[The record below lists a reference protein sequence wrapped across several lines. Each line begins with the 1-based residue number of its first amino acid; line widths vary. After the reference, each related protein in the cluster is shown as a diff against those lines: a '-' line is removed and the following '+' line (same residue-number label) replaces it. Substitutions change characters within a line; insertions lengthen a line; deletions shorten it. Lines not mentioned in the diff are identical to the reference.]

1 MNNEPYL
8 TSWTVEGGDYS
19 DSEFVEITLSAHG
32 FYPRDGGALIGREV
46 QGVPPPRGHPAGDM
60 KMNKNVVV
68 AVLLTVMLLWLSGCL
83 GGGAGGRGGVG
94 PEDARAVHAGS
105 VPVVALF
112 TPEPRPST
120 RRLLEPDDDE
130 HRITGFGSDGEGGY
144 NASYRGT
151 DGSRRTI
158 SLVPSGPDYF
168 TAEDEDEDLSVQLQ
182 FLGRD
187 SRTILGL
194 DGRHSFLREDF
205 EHLAIAGFR
214 VGVDED
220 FYRGYLVHGDKT
232 APDNLPLGSVT
243 YYGKMIAEREFDD
256 TGHLYGHARVTGNV
270 TLTADFARSSLEG
283 VIDGLYVE
291 ESPQYRNE
299 FFPDARFVL
308 DSGTLA
314 GNAFAANVR
323 GYGGFLEG
331 LTGSV
336 DGRFFGPGA
345 EELGGVLGAGADQG
359 SFFFG
364 YIVGETGALPPPP
377 SENEVAALISMNR
390 SVLQGA
396 WRRAAKS
403 SPWSQ
408 DANVTLSDSGRN
420 SIVDTRFDGG
430 RLRVTLLNSQTSGL
444 RTFETDHDAGTG
456 GPSTSLFLKDSDD
469 TASAA
474 MLTADWTDPAGS
486 DYLASGTWIHLTGR
500 DPQTGQFTG
509 VEMGAFVDGPALS
522 DPSHFSIPSNYAF
535 SAQYLGRARGLYAI
549 HYGSGFGDFPSGS
562 HASGTF
568 SANFSRGCMGCAA
581 NVRVDGGDILLS
593 GVFTD
598 GDTGEETE
606 IIDQPAPF
614 RLGIGPQS
622 GFFWAEGSDPSRPDH
637 PFVEKG
643 RPTLVRQTSWAG
655 KAFGSSEVG
664 GVGSMPRRRAGIVA
678 AADTYIEGSS
688 FAFLGT
694 YETYGP
700 WEDEMDASLHFSL
713 NAGGEVLAYGIGTLD
728 GVGGA
733 WYFGPSPSIPFNHSP
748 LFWTRGEFEHLK
760 HRYLEDREPWTW
772 SGQLWG
778 YTPTSDAVHGVVKLL
793 IPPVSYNDND
803 EPRGTLEVTALEWWP
818 GEEPGSV
825 GSGRMW
831 GDGDLAYN
839 VRFGEDSNGFNN
851 WSVPSRDAGVVYGRL
866 FGSSHEAV
874 AGQISRN
881 DLKAVFAGRR

>member
-1 MNNEPYL
+1 
-8 TSWTVEGGDYS
+8 
-19 DSEFVEITLSAHG
+19 
-32 FYPRDGGALIGREV
+32 
-46 QGVPPPRGHPAGDM
+46 
-60 KMNKNVVV
+60 MNKNAVV

-220 FYRGYLVHGDKT
+220 LFRGYLVHGDKT
-232 APDNLPLGSVT
+232 EPNNLPLGSVT
-243 YYGKMIAEREFDD
+243 YFGKMIAEREFDD

-283 VIDGLYVE
+283 TIDRLYVE
-291 ESPQYRNE
+291 ESPQYRIE

-308 DSGTLA
+308 DSGRLTE
-314 GNAFAANVR
+314 NAFAANVR

-396 WRRAAKS
+396 WRRAANSLHGYSRVLRDDSVTYS
-403 SPWSQ
+403 S
-408 DANVTLSDSGRN
+408 DGRTN
-420 SIVDTRFDGG
+420 LVDTRLDGG
-430 RLRVTLLNSQTSGL
+430 RLSVVLDSQHHGL
-444 RTFETDHDAGTG
+444 RTFATGGDAGIG
-456 GPSTSLFLKDSDD
+456 GPSNSLILKESDD
-469 TASAA
+469 TASVA
-474 MLTADWTDPAGS
+474 MLTVDRTYPAGA
-486 DYLASGTWIHLTGR
+486 DYLASGAWIHLKDR

-509 VEMGAFVDGPALS
+509 AQVGTFIGGPALS
-522 DPSHFSIPSNYAF
+522 DPIRFSMPSNYAGTV
-535 SAQYLGRARGLYAI
+535 QYVGRARGLYSI
-549 HYGSGFGDFPSGS
+549 QYGPGFGDFPSGS
-562 HASGTF
+562 YASGTF
-568 SANFSRGCMGCAA
+568 SANFGIDVGLDGRLGGSCMGC
-581 NVRVDGGDILLS
+581 GGEVSLS

-598 GDTGEETE
+598 GETGEETG

-614 RLGIGPQS
+614 GLSFPRQS
-622 GFFWAEGSDPSRPDH
+622 TWNRSPPGVFASGGGYGGLWGEGVASRRILNYPA
-637 PFVEKG
+637 
-643 RPTLVRQTSWAG
+643 LAG
-655 KAFGSSEVG
+655 KVSGSSEVG
-664 GVGSMPRRRAGIVA
+664 GVGSMPDRAAGTLAVA
-678 AADTYIEGSS
+678 ETFGGDESS
-688 FAFLGT
+688 VAFVGT
-694 YETYGP
+694 YETFGP
-700 WEDEMDASLHFSL
+700 WDEEEMDASLQFSL
-713 NAGGEVLAYGIGTLD
+713 NAGGGVLAYGIGTID
-728 GVGGA
+728 GAAGT
-733 WYFGPSPSIPFNHSP
+733 WYLGPSPSTSI
-748 LFWTRGEFEHLK
+748 
-760 HRYLEDREPWTW
+760 LENPVLDYDHNEPNKALTW
-772 SGQLWG
+772 SGHLWG
-778 YTPTSDAVHGVVKLL
+778 FTPMSDAVHGVVKLQ
-793 IPPVSYNDND
+793 IS
-803 EPRGTLEVTALEWWP
+803 PRPYSHPLRAFLEATALEWWP
-818 GEEPGSV
+818 GEERPGPV

-831 GDGDLAYN
+831 RDGDLTYALGVGENTFYN
-839 VRFGEDSNGFNN
+839 LRHGAEAGNVEGRF
-851 WSVPSRDAGVVYGRL
+851 
-866 FGSSHEAV
+866 FGSSHKAV
-874 AGQISRN
+874 AGSIRRE
-881 DLKAVFAGRR
+881 DLTAVFAGQR